1 MKKLL
6 WTAEERENVQEILA
20 NETWIQ
26 ISGQDDSDFLL
37 ESLLSNTT
45 ISEIVFLDIFTMDID
60 QITEL
65 LSTNKCLKSVE
76 FVDCEYLDELF
87 YDLDWESLSITDLL
101 LDRSYVDENFKVISK
116 CKSLKNLVIKGSF
129 VPFAD
134 LKYVIA
140 NSQIESLSIE
150 ANEMPLKLLKEITDE
165 ILVCNRIVS
174 LNISET
180 CNSVGVIESIGKLL
194 SSRIQK
200 LKAGPFRLESKAG
213 KNSNANLVKLA
224 KKFKKSK
231 LKSLSLYGV
240 PLTDQFFLN
249 IGPGFDQLSKLRL
262 DSCEINDVTV
272 PYLAEF
278 VCKTIVE
285 LDFSRN
291 KIGNHGLEILTNAMI
306 SNEHFHT
313 LDITE
318 NEFDEDGFIHIT
330 RLLSESKLRRLI
342 LDGNHISKKAMEFLA
357 KGMRKNKS
365 MYSLYLEGCDYKI
378 DDLQVLFESL
388 YDHKYL
394 FGVYMNKDVR
404 DYPEAERAAELSK
417 LTQQIGK
424 LLKNNKNIRQLGC
437 NLQRIVE
444 LVHIDDQLRMVEME
458 PEDEMQNILS
468 CIQDNYSVTWI
479 GEPNEYFYDDKK
491 RYSDLGEYRGFVPIT
506 NRNSILQTKRAK
518 EFFLSAR
525 KYLLLDLPGDLIY
538 YMLNRSFLWALIHPR
553 YQKDI
558 VKCLMNKENV
568 GKVLSNA
575 RFSPA
580 VLHEV
585 CCELNK

>member
-45 ISEIVFLDIFTMDID
+45 ISEIVFQDIFTMDID

-194 SSRIQK
+194 SSR
-200 LKAGPFRLESKAG
+200 
-213 KNSNANLVKLA
+213 
-224 KKFKKSK
+224 
-231 LKSLSLYGV
+231 
-240 PLTDQFFLN
+240 
-249 IGPGFDQLSKLRL
+249 
-262 DSCEINDVTV
+262 
-272 PYLAEF
+272 
-278 VCKTIVE
+278 
-285 LDFSRN
+285 
-291 KIGNHGLEILTNAMI
+291 
-306 SNEHFHT
+306 
-313 LDITE
+313 
-318 NEFDEDGFIHIT
+318 
-330 RLLSESKLRRLI
+330 
-342 LDGNHISKKAMEFLA
+342 
-357 KGMRKNKS
+357 
-365 MYSLYLEGCDYKI
+365 
-378 DDLQVLFESL
+378 
-388 YDHKYL
+388 
-394 FGVYMNKDVR
+394 
-404 DYPEAERAAELSK
+404 
-417 LTQQIGK
+417 
-424 LLKNNKNIRQLGC
+424 
-437 NLQRIVE
+437 
-444 LVHIDDQLRMVEME
+444 
-458 PEDEMQNILS
+458 
-468 CIQDNYSVTWI
+468 
-479 GEPNEYFYDDKK
+479 
-491 RYSDLGEYRGFVPIT
+491 
-506 NRNSILQTKRAK
+506 
-518 EFFLSAR
+518 
-525 KYLLLDLPGDLIY
+525 
-538 YMLNRSFLWALIHPR
+538 
-553 YQKDI
+553 
-558 VKCLMNKENV
+558 
-568 GKVLSNA
+568 
-575 RFSPA
+575 
-580 VLHEV
+580 
-585 CCELNK
+585 